1 MKNLLIALLLGAALG
16 ATGLWF
22 VQKEVSRSVQEKAAE
37 ASAAAASVAQ
47 DLKRTLASKLETLEL
62 RSGEI
67 RSELEKTGQVVRR
80 KAREVGEAAADAAA
94 DARITAE
101 IKGKLTADAE
111 LSVFA
116 VSVATTN
123 GRVTL
128 SGKVSSPELIGK
140 AILLALEVDGVRD
153 VVSTIQLG

>member
-1 MKNLLIALLLGAALG
+1 MKNLLLALLLGAALG
-16 ATGLWF
+16 AAGLWF
-22 VQKEVSRSVQEKAAE
+22 VQKEASRSVQQKAAE
-37 ASAAAASVAQ
+37 ASAAAASAAQ
-47 DLKRTLASKLETLEL
+47 DLKRTLATKLEALEL

-80 KAREVGEAAADAAA
+80 KAREVGEAAADAAT

-101 IKGKLTADAE
+101 IKGKLTTDSE

-128 SGKVSSPELIGK
+128 SGKVASPELIGK
-140 AILLALEVDGVRD
+140 AVLLALEVDGVRD